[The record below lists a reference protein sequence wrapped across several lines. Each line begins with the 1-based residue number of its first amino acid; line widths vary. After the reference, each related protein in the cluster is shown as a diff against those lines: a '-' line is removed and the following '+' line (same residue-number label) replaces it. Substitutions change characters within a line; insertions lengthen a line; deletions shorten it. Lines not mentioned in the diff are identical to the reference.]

1 MTKNKTH
8 SQFTYSELSEGYS
21 YMDSE
26 LRHLDLKHPIRMIL
40 MLAKADF
47 ESEKFSYDG
56 ATFVKERTNETVFEV
71 AAFIHDWRNSMGY
84 VSYKID
90 REFIDIMICLN
101 YDWILI
107 FERYLLTR
115 FTFLNII
122 RHALKGTIKKE
133 LPSYLYKEKTIFINP
148 IH

>member
-1 MTKNKTH
+1 MKKNKTYR
-8 SQFTYSELSEGYS
+8 QFTYAELSEGYS

-26 LRHLDLKHPIRMIL
+26 MRHLDFKHPIRMIL
-40 MLAKADF
+40 LSAQMDF
-47 ESEKFSYDG
+47 LEEKFSYDG

-101 YDWILI
+101 YDWMLILK
-107 FERYLLTR
+107 RYLLTR

-122 RHALKGTIKKE
+122 RHAVKGTIKKE

-148 IH
+148 NS